1 MNAIALTTENLTNA
15 PARGKAQTSITTS
28 TISVADR
35 KQALQEVYDKYI
47 EQIYKFVYF
56 KVGNREDAEDI
67 VSQVFIK
74 AARSLDVAQE
84 EQVMLGWLYQVSRT
98 TITDHWRSYYKGPSS
113 SLEAMEEESSLH
125 LAADPIYVG
134 NADEDATSDAPAK
147 VQAILEMLPENY
159 RRVLQCRF
167 LQGCSL
173 KETAEAMGIT
183 EGNAKVLQHRAL
195 QKAVKLGAQF
205 M

>member
-1 MNAIALTTENLTNA
+1 MNAIALTTQNLTNA
-15 PARGKAQTSITTS
+15 PARGKAQASVTTS

-84 EQVMLGWLYQVSRT
+84 EQVMLGWLYQVART
-98 TITDHWRSYYKGPSS
+98 TITDHWRSYYKGPST
-113 SLEAMEEESSLH
+113 SLEAMEEESNLY
-125 LAADPIYVG
+125 LAAEPVYIGD
-134 NADEDATSDAPAK
+134 AEDATSEAPAK
-147 VQAILEMLPENY
+147 VQAILEVLPENY
-159 RRVLQCRF
+159 RRVLQFRF

-195 QKAVKLGAQF
+195 QKAVNLGAQF